1 MGEIVVTILP
11 TRAETRLLMMH
22 GPDEVMRARL
32 SPITQAHPRWAIPP
46 LLEALARW
54 YGQRLRV
61 VLSADAEDCLY
72 ELGLGDGLG
81 LGASSLHYEV
91 EVLAPRQRAPGRRL
105 RGVGDFREARRQLRL
120 GWYR

>member
-1 MGEIVVTILP
+1 MDEIVVTMVP
-11 TRAETRLLMMH
+11 TSTETRLLMMH

-32 SPITQAHPRWAIPP
+32 SPITQAHPRWATPM
-46 LLEALARW
+46 LLEALALW

-81 LGASSLHYEV
+81 VTASSMHYAIEV
-91 EVLAPRQRAPGRRL
+91 PAPRKRPPGRRL
-105 RGVGDFREARRQLRL
+105 RGLGDFREARRQLRL
-120 GWYR
+120 VWLR